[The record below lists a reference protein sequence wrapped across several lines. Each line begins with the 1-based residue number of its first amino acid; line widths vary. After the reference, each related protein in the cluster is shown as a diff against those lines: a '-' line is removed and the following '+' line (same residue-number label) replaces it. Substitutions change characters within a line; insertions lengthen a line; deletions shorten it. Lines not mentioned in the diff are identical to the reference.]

1 MKSEIANELYKAA
14 RRLGAKSDLLG
25 PIGSFGDTTDETVW
39 ELLSAWNAF
48 HSPDVQRGPPVLLE
62 QAIQL
67 EIYIAF
73 ERLDAPPE
81 LLGEIGSWGDGYD
94 DARFLAALRAYNRR
108 GSAFD
113 DIDIRAD

>member
-14 RRLGAKSDLLG
+14 HRLGAKSDLLG
-25 PIGSFGDTTDETVW
+25 PIGSFGDTSDWVVW
-39 ELLSAWNAF
+39 EWLSKWNSL
-48 HSPDVQRGPPVLLE
+48 HCPDVQRGPPVPLE

-73 ERLDAPPE
+73 QVLAASPALLDE
-81 LLGEIGSWGDGYD
+81 LGKWGDGYD
-94 DARFLAALRAYNRR
+94 DAQFLPELRAYNRR

-113 DIDIRAD
+113 DIDHAS